1 MSIKGRLL
9 EFIEHKK
16 LNIAKF
22 EHLCGLSNGYV
33 HSMRKGIGHDK
44 LEHISN
50 TFPEL
55 SRSWLLLGEGE
66 MIKHSESYKSRLDF
80 INEKKLLQNKES
92 TVLTGAKPR
101 DIADDGYMNVPLIP
115 VRGKA
120 GYLTG
125 YGDMKFIESL
135 PRIPVVVDKEY
146 RGKYRCFEVD
156 GDSMDDNTR
165 DAICDR
171 DIVLGREIKRELWK
185 CKLHIKEWEFVIVHT
200 EGITIKRIVEH
211 DIETGQIKC
220 HSFNPFYEDFDLNLE
235 DVIELYNVIKIV
247 DRNRKR

>member
-1 MSIKGRLL
+1 
-9 EFIEHKK
+9 
-16 LNIAKF
+16 
-22 EHLCGLSNGYV
+22 
-33 HSMRKGIGHDK
+33 MRKGIGHDK

>member
-1 MSIKGRLL
+1 MGYITHYCLVILFLISSTNIKANEEGFEGLIVPLQNAREAAVVDRLKIFGVENIREVIDYFSSAIPL
-9 EFIEHKK
+9 RQTVIDTRQEFS
-16 LNIAKF
+16 A
-22 EHLCGLSNGYV
+22 G
-33 HSMRKGIGHDK
+33 
-44 LEHISN
+44 
-50 TFPEL
+50 
-55 SRSWLLLGEGE
+55 
-66 MIKHSESYKSRLDF
+66 KSRFD
-80 INEKKLLQNKES
+80 
-92 TVLTGAKPR
+92 
-101 DIADDGYMNVPLIP
+101 
-115 VRGKA
+115 
-120 GYLTG
+120 
-125 YGDMKFIESL
+125 
-135 PRIPVVVDKEY
+135 
-146 RGKYRCFEVD
+146 VD

-247 DRNRKR
+247 DRNRKRG